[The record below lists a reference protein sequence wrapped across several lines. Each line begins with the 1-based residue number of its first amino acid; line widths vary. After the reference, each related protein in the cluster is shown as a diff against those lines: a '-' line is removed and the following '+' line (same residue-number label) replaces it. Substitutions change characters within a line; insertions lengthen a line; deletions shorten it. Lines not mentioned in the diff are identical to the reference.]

1 MRSENWEFI
10 PEKEEEENE
19 DFEIK
24 WIKNEEISVLI
35 KQLEAQL
42 SENKVETLASNFFD
56 KLDIY
61 NIPYESYKKE
71 KSDLYI
77 IKYKR
82 AINQYKELINQK
94 QAEMSIKKKLLKQ
107 KPQKFNP
114 SVLKVSNFVQKLQ
127 QNKEEMFFTH

>member
-1 MRSENWEFI
+1 M
-10 PEKEEEENE
+10 
-19 DFEIK
+19 
-24 WIKNEEISVLI
+24 
-35 KQLEAQL
+35 

-82 AINQYKELINQK
+82 AINQYKELIKQK

-114 SVLKVSNFVQKLQ
+114 SVLKVSNFI
-127 QNKEEMFFTH
+127 